1 MPRCLWRLSR
11 GRPWAGLQ
19 VRRPF
24 GSDARV
30 ARCSKPLPP
39 PPPATAPSLT
49 SQPAS
54 PCPSSLAGPLTA
66 ASSLGSTEA
75 FSGKDSDGQPAVFAV
90 GVELAGAPLA
100 TLPALPAY
108 ADCAAACRLNATC
121 SSFMY
126 CGAQVRNPYSLG
138 KVSCCSAALSRRRR
152 QPFAR
157 IRGAALH

>member
-1 MPRCLWRLSR
+1 MRRPAPWKRCQGGWHPA
-11 GRPWAGLQ
+11 GRPGPLLQ
-19 VRRPF
+19 TAAAAA
-24 GSDARV
+24 SDGA
-30 ARCSKPLPP
+30 
-39 PPPATAPSLT
+39 ATD
-49 SQPAS
+49 QPAAS
-54 PCPSSLAGPLTA
+54 PSPSSLAGPLTA

-126 CGAQVRNPYSLG
+126 CGAQVRKPYSLG